1 MSTHAHRR
9 PGLSPGT
16 LIVDPNATA
25 TTVRVLRYSADTLSE
40 SEIHKVSEIP
50 PIEPGTTLWIE
61 VVGLKNLD
69 LLRDLGERF
78 DLHPLVVEDV
88 VNVNQR
94 PKAESYGVSEHF
106 IVARMPIV
114 DPRRSRWTT
123 EQVSLVVKSG
133 LVVLFQEKP
142 SPAFDS
148 IKERLREGRVRL
160 RSSGVDYLTYA
171 ILDSIVDAFYPVL
184 LDLSTELEATE
195 DQLLDDADN
204 TELKTLHNIR
214 RNLIRLR
221 RAALPL
227 REALGSLLR
236 DPEVDGFF
244 RPETLVFL
252 RDAHDHATR
261 TLEQIDNDR
270 ELAASLADLYLSMVS
285 NRTNDV
291 MKVLTMIATVF
302 IPLSFLVGLYGMN
315 FDTNRA
321 GNMPELDL
329 PYAYP
334 LLLALMVSIGIGFVV
349 FFKRKGWL

>member
-1 MSTHAHRR
+1 MSTHARHQ

-16 LIVDPNATA
+16 LIADPHAIP
-25 TTVRVLRYSADTLSE
+25 TTIRVLRYSADSLQE
-40 SEIHKVSEIP
+40 SEIDRVSELP
-50 PIEPGTTLWIE
+50 PIEEGSTLWIE
-61 VVGLKNLD
+61 VVGLKD
-69 LLRDLGERF
+69 IELLRGLGERF
-78 DLHPLVVEDV
+78 ELHPLVVEDV

-94 PKAESYGVSEHF
+94 PKAESYGVMEHF

-114 DPRRSRWTT
+114 DPRRSHWTT
-123 EQVSLVVKSG
+123 EQISLVVKSG

-142 SPAFDS
+142 SAAFES
-148 IKERLREGRVRL
+148 IKERLRKGRVRL

-171 ILDSIVDAFYPVL
+171 LLDAIVDAFYPVL
-184 LDLSTELEATE
+184 LELSTELEATE

-204 TELKTLHNIR
+204 TELTDLHTIR

-227 REALGSLLR
+227 REALATLLR
-236 DPEVDGFF
+236 SPEADGLF

-270 ELAASLADLYLSMVS
+270 ELAASLAELHLSTVS

-315 FDTNRA
+315 FDTNRP

-334 LLLALMVSIGIGFVV
+334 LLLALMASIGIGFVAY
-349 FFKRKGWL
+349 FKRKGWL